1 MWQIS
6 LSNTL
11 CPPHPPIFLFLFFQ
25 IVKIFHKFLSVCLF
39 LFDCFLGL
47 HLQHMEVPRPGVE
60 VELQLPAC
68 ATASATWDPRC
79 ICNLRHSSCQ
89 GWILNPLSEARD
101 QTWILMG
108 TSQVPFCW
116 AMPELPV
123 CLLFFFF
130 FFFVFLPFLGPLP
143 LAYGGSQV
151 RGWIKR

>member
-108 TSQVPFCW
+108 TSLVHN
-116 AMPELPV
+116 
-123 CLLFFFF
+123 LLSHNGNSQTFS
-130 FFFVFLPFLGPLP
+130 LSLCC
-143 LAYGGSQV
+143 YGDLQSV
-151 RGWIKR
+151 IFAITIAKRL